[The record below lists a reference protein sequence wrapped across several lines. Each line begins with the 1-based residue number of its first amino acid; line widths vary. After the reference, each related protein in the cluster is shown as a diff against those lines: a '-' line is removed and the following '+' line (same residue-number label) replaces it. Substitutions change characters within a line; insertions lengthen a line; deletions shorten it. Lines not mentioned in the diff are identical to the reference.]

1 MSEKWQKFKESL
13 ERAFKVSDG
22 KDELVPEDYALLDK
36 VVEFLVKR
44 KMVLPAIMFLET
56 VHPLN
61 FIASS
66 TMTFFGPIL
75 APLLKKFEYDK
86 LENLLQKR
94 CTIQVLIEKL
104 NAVSKNAPTGQG
116 KA

>member
-1 MSEKWQKFKESL
+1 MSERWEKFKKSFEK
-13 ERAFKVSDG
+13 AFKVSDG
-22 KDELVPEDYALLDK
+22 KEELTPEDYALLNK
-36 VVEFLVKR
+36 VVDFLVKKR
-44 KMVLPAIMFLET
+44 MVLPAIMFLET
-56 VHPLN
+56 VHPMN

-66 TMTFFGPIL
+66 TMTFFGPIM

-94 CTIQVLIEKL
+94 CTIHVLIEKL
-104 NAVSKNAPTGQG
+104 EAVSKNGPTGQG